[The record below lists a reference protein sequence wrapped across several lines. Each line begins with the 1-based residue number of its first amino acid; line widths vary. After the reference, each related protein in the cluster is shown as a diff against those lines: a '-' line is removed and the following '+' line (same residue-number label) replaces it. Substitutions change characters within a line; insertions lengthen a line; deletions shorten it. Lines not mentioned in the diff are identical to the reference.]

1 MLRTALIVLSAAVL
15 VVAIG
20 LIASGATALSVLAV
34 WIGIQAAIVLV
45 ALLAERGR
53 YAPSASNGPWIRT
66 AERFRDPTSERWIIV
81 EYNPRTGERRYVEE
95 P

>member
-1 MLRTALIVLSAAVL
+1 MLRTVLIAVSAVVL

-20 LIASGATALSVLAV
+20 LIASGATALTVLAV
-34 WIGIQAAIVLV
+34 WIGVQAAIVLV
-45 ALLAERGR
+45 ALLLERGR

-66 AERFRDPTSERWIIV
+66 TERFRDPTTERWITV